1 MSTIDEVTALIFDMD
16 GVIVDSTPTHTE
28 AWRVYLDGYGLD
40 TKDIADRMLGK
51 HNDELVRA
59 FFPAEKLTTES
70 IYEHGLRKEALY
82 REMMSP
88 VIGDKLVPG
97 VRDFI
102 FRNQHR
108 PLAVA
113 TNAEPLN
120 VDFILTATGLRS
132 CFRVIVDGHQVA
144 KPKPYPDIYLLAAD
158 MLRHGPEDCVV
169 FEDSLTGVRAAR
181 AAGAKVV
188 GVATTLTAFDD
199 VDLTIRDFLDPK
211 LELWLLELTVS
222 RS

>member
-1 MSTIDEVTALIFDMD
+1 VSTIDEVTALIFDMD

-28 AWRVYLDGYGLD
+28 AWRVYLDRHGLD
-40 TKDIADRMLGK
+40 KGNIADRMLGK

-59 FFPAEKLTTES
+59 FFPAESLTTES
-70 IYEHGLRKEALY
+70 ISEHGLRKEALY

-88 VIGDKLVPG
+88 VVTDKLVPG

-102 FRNQHR
+102 LRNKDF

-132 CFRVIVDGHQVA
+132 YFRVVVDGHQVRN
-144 KPKPYPDIYLLAAD
+144 PKPHPDIYLLAAN
-158 MLRHGPEDCVV
+158 MLGVDPENCVV

-181 AAGAKVV
+181 AAGTRVV
-188 GVATTLTAFDD
+188 GVSTTLAEFAD
-199 VDLTIRDFLDPK
+199 VDLTVRDFLDPR
-211 LELWLLELTVS
+211 LEPWLLELTVS
-222 RS
+222 R